1 MQVGRFSCAA
11 RYASHRAHSKQ
22 WRLTGQMLVSNK
34 KPADAADDG
43 LVLDRALAD
52 PVAAFDEPERIV
64 RHPQLS
70 PEQKR
75 EILRRWALEIY
86 RTDCAKTRAIA
97 QKDFARLDKV
107 IDALI
112 DLDEPPRALFKH
124 KRRLAGGDVEQ
135 GKANAS
141 FKNGALSIT
150 LPKSERAKQNV
161 RRIAINGKS

>member
-1 MQVGRFSCAA
+1 
-11 RYASHRAHSKQ
+11 
-22 WRLTGQMLVSNK
+22 MLVSNK

-43 LVLDRALAD
+43 LDLDRALAD

-86 RTDCAKTRAIA
+86 RTDGAKTRATA
-97 QKDFARLDKV
+97 QEDFARLDKV

-112 DLDEPPRALFKH
+112 DLDEPARALFKH
-124 KRRLAGGDVEQ
+124 KRTPTGEDVEQ
-135 GKANAS
+135 DKAKAS
-141 FKNGALSIT
+141 FKNGVPSIP
-150 LPKSERAKQNV
+150 LPKSEKARQNV

>member
-1 MQVGRFSCAA
+1 MV
-11 RYASHRAHSKQ
+11 
-22 WRLTGQMLVSNK
+22 VSNK

-43 LVLDRALAD
+43 LDLDRALAD
-52 PVAAFDEPERIV
+52 PAAAFEEPERVV

-86 RTDCAKTRAIA
+86 RTDCAKARATA
-97 QKDFARLDKV
+97 PADFARLDKV

-112 DLDEPPRALFKH
+112 DLDEPARA
-124 KRRLAGGDVEQ
+124 
-135 GKANAS
+135 
-141 FKNGALSIT
+141 FKNGVLSVT
-150 LPKSERAKQNV
+150 LPRSEKARQRV